1 MFLKN
6 LKNYLVGSVVATA
19 GALSMF
25 ATPQI
30 AFGEEK
36 QYFPIASSR
45 VGPYSAM
52 GTGYYGAQI
61 DYMNYVNMNGG
72 VNGVMLTWQEC
83 ETEYNAVK
91 TVECYQR
98 LLEKDGQRIV
108 VFDTLGTPG
117 AYAVINRMAEDNV
130 VLAQYGYGRTDG
142 ADGRVWPWVFNAAS
156 HYWSQIAVKMKFM
169 AEQEGGI
176 DKMKGKKIVH
186 LHIDSA
192 YGREPLPAMR
202 SIANDWGVELVEI
215 SIPPPGL
222 EQQSQWLQ
230 IRKEQPDWVTFWGA
244 GSGMNST
251 AMTNAARVRFPRE
264 RMMYVTFGAAE
275 EDMYPAGD
283 AAVGTYAVANALP
296 GAEYPLV
303 AAIKEQVYGAGK
315 GNLND
320 ESRVGSVYWNRG
332 LGAAVMWIEAL
343 KNAQEM
349 HNKVGKNG
357 SNLSGGQRQIV
368 WLLRAIIKD
377 SKVIILDEPTA
388 SLDPNSKIQIIKF
401 IKQYSKDKIIILITH
416 DDELLKDNIYKN
428 LLPPLSIL
436 DDLDEKE
443 LIRNLEKLDFSIK
456 LLES

>member
-1 MFLKN
+1 MLK
-6 LKNYLVGSVVATA
+6 KSVRHMLSTFAVATTLIA
-19 GALSMF
+19 SLS
-25 ATPQI
+25 ATQT
-30 AFGEEK
+30 AVAEET
-36 QYFPIASSR
+36 QYFPVASSR

-72 VNGVMLTWQEC
+72 VNGVMLDWQEC

-98 LLEKDGQRIV
+98 LFEKDGQRIV

-117 AYAVINRMAEDNV
+117 AYAVINRMAKDNV

-156 HYWSQIAVKMKFM
+156 HYWSQIAVKLKFM
-169 AEQEGGI
+169 AETEGGI

-202 SIANDWGVELVEI
+202 KITSDWGVELVEI

-230 IRKEQPDWVTFWGA
+230 IRKERPDWVTFWGA

-251 AMTNAARVRFPRE
+251 AMTNAARVGFPRD

-275 EDMYPAGD
+275 EDMYPAGE

-296 GAEYPLV
+296 GAEFPLV
-303 AAIKEQVYGAGK
+303 QKIKDQVYGAGK
-315 GNLND
+315 GNLAD
-320 ESRVGSVYWNRG
+320 ESRIGSVYWNRG
-332 LGAAVMWIEAL
+332 LGAAVMWIEAM

-349 HNKVGKNG
+349 HGKVGKAVSGAEFRDGYEALNMTEAR
-357 SNLSGGQRQIV
+357 LSEIGIGGMV
-368 WLLRAIIKD
+368 APFAISCENHEGAGRFAVMQWDGKQFNQ
-377 SKVIILDEPTA
+377 VTGWEAP
-388 SLDPNSKIQIIKF
+388 LDPAFIRGLVEDSAAKF
-401 IKQYSKDKIIILITH
+401 ASENNITPKQC
-416 DDELLKDNIYKN
+416 
-428 LLPPLSIL
+428 
-436 DDLDEKE
+436 
-443 LIRNLEKLDFSIK
+443 
-456 LLES
+456 

>member
-1 MFLKN
+1 MKWKRLRNGIAATTTF
-6 LKNYLVGSVVATA
+6 VAAFAAMAPETA
-19 GALSMF
+19 MA
-25 ATPQI
+25 
-30 AFGEEK
+30 EEK
-36 QYFPIASSR
+36 QYFPVASSR

-72 VNGVMLTWQEC
+72 VNGVMLEWQEC

-130 VLAQYGYGRTDG
+130 VLAQYGYGRTDA

-176 DKMKGKKIVH
+176 ANMNGKKIVH

-202 SIANDWGVELVEI
+202 AIAKDWGVTLVEI

-230 IRKEQPDWVTFWGA
+230 IRRERPDWVTFWGA

-251 AMTNAARVRFPRE
+251 AMTNAARVGFPRD
-264 RMMYVTFGAAE
+264 RMIYVTFGAAE
-275 EDMYPAGD
+275 EDMFPAGD
-283 AAVGTYAVANALP
+283 AATGTYAMANALP
-296 GAEYPLV
+296 GDQFPLV
-303 AAIKEQVYGAGK
+303 QAIKEQVYGAGK
-315 GNLND
+315 GNLAEEN
-320 ESRVGSVYWNRG
+320 RIGTVYWNRG
-332 LGAAVMWIEAL
+332 LGAAVTYIEAL
-343 KNAQEM
+343 RLAQEM
-349 HNKVGKNG
+349 HDKVGKAVTG
-357 SNLSGGQRQIV
+357 AEFREGYESLVMDDARLEELG
-368 WLLRAIIKD
+368 IKGMIAPFSISCENHEGAGKFAMMQWD
-377 SKVIILDEPTA
+377 GEAFKQVTDWEAP
-388 SLDPNSKIQIIKF
+388 LDPAYIRGLVETSAAKF
-401 IKQYSKDKIIILITH
+401 ANENGIT
-416 DDELLKDNIYKN
+416 
-428 LLPPLSIL
+428 P
-436 DDLDEKE
+436 KE
-443 LIRNLEKLDFSIK
+443 CS
-456 LLES
+456 